1 VKRELRVIVL
11 VIALVV
17 GGLEALISALQSA
30 PAPAVETATAAP
42 PPAPAISSPG
52 PACDRFAVG
61 HYPQI
66 GFLQSVPA
74 ELPCD

>member
-1 VKRELRVIVL
+1 MRELHVILL

-17 GGLEALISALQSA
+17 GSLEALIYAVQS
-30 PAPAVETATAAP
+30 PPERAVGTAAAASL
-42 PPAPAISSPG
+42 PASAVSAPG
-52 PACDRFAVG
+52 PACNSLGDG